1 MNDELER
8 KIRFR
13 TSVARA
19 HSQAVS
25 GISGTLMV
33 KESPSYDGRA
43 GELFKIVL
51 ANLMLTFITAGI
63 YRFWAKTRVRRYFL
77 SRASFLGD
85 RLEYTGTGKELFL
98 GFLIVLAILVPL
110 SIAFQLASNAAFTAG
125 SEIFAA
131 VQAGYFVLFYFL
143 FFVATYRARRY
154 RLSRTMWRGI
164 RGGQTGSAMLYAVH
178 GMLWST
184 ITVLTLGLAYP
195 VMRLKLQAYKTDRMS
210 FGNRTF
216 SFDGGI
222 GPLLGTWLLPWLGL
236 VVAATPFGLLMMD
249 VDFNA
254 LTSGNS
260 ANLPDMTG
268 TRGAYGILMIVGIAV
283 FLLTQFWYRAAEVRH
298 FAASTEFDELRFDS
312 SLSGFNVFWPYFFYG
327 LLLMLLWG
335 GVIAIIASVVA
346 ATALSGGGQGNEM
359 AQTLASFAGVFAVL
373 VVFVIAG
380 TLKPIIVHNR
390 LFRIFCETLTLQGS
404 FSPDRLLQS
413 QLNIPQRG
421 EGLADALDVDAF

>member
-33 KESPSYDGRA
+33 KEGPSYDGRA

-51 ANLMLTFITAGI
+51 ANLMLTFITAGT

-98 GFLIVLAILVPL
+98 GFLIILAILMPVY
-110 SIAFQLASNAAFTAG
+110 IVYQFVSNATFGTSA
-125 SEIFAA
+125 FAA
-131 VQAGYFVLFYFL
+131 IQVGYFVLFYFL

-164 RGGQTGSAMLYAVH
+164 RGGQTGSAMLYAIH

-184 ITVLTLGLAYP
+184 ITVLTFGLAYP
-195 VMRLKLQAYKTDRMS
+195 VMRLKLQAYKTDRMT

-222 GPLLGTWLLPWLGL
+222 GPLFATWLLPWLGL
-236 VVAATPFGLLMMD
+236 VVAATPFALLMMD
-249 VDFNA
+249 IDFDA
-254 LTSGNS
+254 LTTGNS
-260 ANLPDMTG
+260 TNLPDMTG
-268 TRGAYGILMIVGIAV
+268 TRGAFGILMIVGIAI
-283 FLLTQFWYRAAEVRH
+283 FLLTQF
-298 FAASTEFDELRFDS
+298 
-312 SLSGFNVFWPYFFYG
+312 
-327 LLLMLLWG
+327 
-335 GVIAIIASVVA
+335 
-346 ATALSGGGQGNEM
+346 
-359 AQTLASFAGVFAVL
+359 
-373 VVFVIAG
+373 
-380 TLKPIIVHNR
+380 
-390 LFRIFCETLTLQGS
+390 
-404 FSPDRLLQS
+404 
-413 QLNIPQRG
+413 
-421 EGLADALDVDAF
+421 

>member
-33 KESPSYDGRA
+33 KEGPSYDGRA
-43 GELFKIVL
+43 GELFRIVL
-51 ANLMLTFITAGI
+51 ANLMLTFVTAGI

-98 GFLIVLAILVPL
+98 GFLIVLAILMPVY
-110 SIAFQLASNAAFTAG
+110 IVYQFASNATVGTSAFTA
-125 SEIFAA
+125 IQ
-131 VQAGYFVLFYFL
+131 VGYFVLFYFL

-178 GMLWST
+178 GMFWST

-195 VMRLKLQAYKTDRMS
+195 AMRLKLQAYKTDRMT

-222 GPLLGTWLLPWLGL
+222 APLFGAWLLPWLGI
-236 VVAATPFGLLMMD
+236 VIAATPFALLMMD
-249 VDFNA
+249 IDFSA
-254 LTSGNS
+254 LTSGTS

-268 TRGAYGILMIVGIAV
+268 TRGAYGILMVAGIAV

-327 LLLMLLWG
+327 LLLILLWG
-335 GVIAIIASVVA
+335 GVIAAMAGIVTA
-346 ATALSGGGQGNEM
+346 AAMSGGVQGNET
-359 AQTLASFAGVFAVL
+359 AQVLGSFAGVFAVL
-373 VVFVIAG
+373 VVLVIAG

-390 LFRIFCETLTLQGS
+390 VFRAFCHTLTLQGS

-413 QLNIPQRG
+413 QLEIPQRG

>member
-19 HSQAVS
+19 QSQAMS

-33 KESPSYDGRA
+33 KEGPTYDGRA

-51 ANLMLTFITAGI
+51 ANLLLTFITAGI

-98 GFLIVLAILVPL
+98 GFLIILALLIPI
-110 SIAFQLASNAAFTAG
+110 SIVYELASNAAMAAGTSAFTA
-125 SEIFAA
+125 
-131 VQAGYFVLFYFL
+131 VQVSYFVLFYFL
-143 FFVATYRARRY
+143 FYVATYRARRY

-178 GMLWST
+178 GMFWSI

-195 VMRLKLQAYKTDRMS
+195 MMRLKLQAYKTDRMS

-222 GPLLGTWLLPWLGL
+222 GPLLGAWLLPWLGI
-236 VVAATPFGLLMMD
+236 VIAATPFALLMMD
-249 VDFNA
+249 IDFDA
-254 LTSGNS
+254 MMSGNS
-260 ANLPDMTG
+260 AKLPDMTG
-268 TRGAYGILMIVGIAV
+268 TRGAYGVLIVAGIAV

-312 SLSGFNVFWPYFFYG
+312 TLSGFNVFWPYFFYG
-327 LLLMLLWG
+327 LLLVLLWG
-335 GVIAIIASVVA
+335 GVIAAMAGIVTA
-346 ATALSGGGQGNEM
+346 AAMSGGVQGNET
-359 AQTLASFAGVFAVL
+359 AQMLGSFAGVFAVL
-373 VVFVIAG
+373 VVLVIAG

-390 LFRIFCETLTLQGS
+390 LFRVFCHTLTLQGS

>member
-33 KESPSYDGRA
+33 KEGPSYDGRA

-98 GFLIVLAILVPL
+98 GFLIILAILMPVY
-110 SIAFQLASNAAFTAG
+110 IVYQFVSNATFGTSA
-125 SEIFAA
+125 FAA
-131 VQAGYFVLFYFL
+131 IQVGYFVLFYFL

-164 RGGQTGSAMLYAVH
+164 RGGQTGSAMLYAIH

-184 ITVLTLGLAYP
+184 ITVLTFGLAYP
-195 VMRLKLQAYKTDRMS
+195 VMRLKLQAYKTDRMT

-222 GPLLGTWLLPWLGL
+222 GPLFATWLLPWLGL
-236 VVAATPFGLLMMD
+236 VVAATPFALLMMD
-249 VDFNA
+249 IDFDA
-254 LTSGNS
+254 LTTGNS
-260 ANLPDMTG
+260 TNLPDMTG
-268 TRGAYGILMIVGIAV
+268 TRGAFGILMIVGIAI

-335 GVIAIIASVVA
+335 GVIAIIASIVA
-346 ATALSGGGQGNEM
+346 AAALSGGVQGSEM
-359 AQTLASFAGVFAVL
+359 AQAFGSFAGVLAVL
-373 VVFVIAG
+373 IVFVIAG

>member
-19 HSQAVS
+19 HSQAIS

-98 GFLIVLAILVPL
+98 GFLIVLAILIPI
-110 SIAFQLASNAAFTAG
+110 SIVYEFASNAAFTAG
-125 SEIFAA
+125 QEAFIA
-131 VQAGYFVLFYFL
+131 VHASYFLLFYFL

-164 RGGQTGSAMLYAVH
+164 RGGQTGSAMLYALH
-178 GMLWST
+178 GMFWST

-195 VMRLKLQAYKTDRMS
+195 LMRLKLQAYKTDRMS

-222 GPLLGTWLLPWLGL
+222 GPLLGAWLLPWLGL
-236 VVAATPFGLLMMD
+236 VVAATPFALLMMD
-249 VDFNA
+249 INFGA
-254 LTSGNS
+254 LTAGNS
-260 ANLPDMTG
+260 AKMPDMSG
-268 TRGAYGILMIVGIAV
+268 TRGAYGILILVGIAI

-327 LLLMLLWG
+327 LLLILLWG
-335 GVIAIIASVVA
+335 GVIAIIASIVTA
-346 ATALSGGGQGNEM
+346 AALSGGVQGNEA
-359 AQTLASFAGVFAVL
+359 AQAFGSIAGVVAV
-373 VVFVIAG
+373 VIVFIIAG

>member
-19 HSQAVS
+19 HSQAMS

-33 KESPSYDGRA
+33 KEGPTYDGRA

-51 ANLMLTFITAGI
+51 ANLLLTFVTAGI

-98 GFLIVLAILVPL
+98 GFLIVLAILIPV
-110 SIAFQLASNAAFTAG
+110 SMAYQFASNATVGTSA
-125 SEIFAA
+125 FAA
-131 VQAGYFVLFYFL
+131 VQVGYFLMFYFL
-143 FFVATYRARRY
+143 FYVATYRARRY

-178 GMLWST
+178 GMIWST

-195 VMRLKLQAYKTDRMS
+195 VMRLKLQAYTTDRMS

-222 GPLLGTWLLPWLGL
+222 GPLIGAWLLPWLGL
-236 VVAATPFGLLMMD
+236 VIAATPFALLLMD
-249 VDFNA
+249 IDFAA
-254 LTSGNS
+254 LTTEN
-260 ANLPDMTG
+260 AAKLPEMTG
-268 TRGAYGILMIVGIAV
+268 TRGAFGILIVVGLAIFV
-283 FLLTQFWYRAAEVRH
+283 LTQFWYRAAEVRH

-327 LLLMLLWG
+327 LLLILLWAG
-335 GVIAIIASVVA
+335 AIAIIASIVTA
-346 ATALSGGGQGNEM
+346 AAVSGGVQGNETAKM
-359 AQTLASFAGVFAVL
+359 LGSFAGGFAVL
-373 VVFVIAG
+373 VVFVIGG

-390 LFRIFCETLTLQGS
+390 LFRAFCHTLTLQGS

>member
-33 KESPSYDGRA
+33 KENPSYDGRA

-51 ANLMLTFITAGI
+51 ANLMLTFLTAGI

-98 GFLIVLAILVPL
+98 GFLIVLAILVPV

-222 GPLLGTWLLPWLGL
+222 GPLLGAWLLPWLGL

-249 VDFNA
+249 IDFNA
-254 LTSGNS
+254 LISGNS
-260 ANLPDMTG
+260 PKLPDMTG
-268 TRGAYGILMIVGIAV
+268 TRGAFGILMVAGIAV

-346 ATALSGGGQGNEM
+346 AAALSGGVQGNEA
-359 AQTLASFAGVFAVL
+359 AQAFGSFAGVFAVL
-373 VVFVIAG
+373 IVFVIAG

>member
-51 ANLMLTFITAGI
+51 ANLMLTFVTAGI

-98 GFLIVLAILVPL
+98 GFLIVLAILVPI

-164 RGGQTGSAMLYAVH
+164 HGGQTGSAMLYAVH

-222 GPLLGTWLLPWLGL
+222 GPLFGTWLLPWLGL

-249 VDFNA
+249 IDFNA

-268 TRGAYGILMIVGIAV
+268 TRGAYGILMIAGIAI

-298 FAASTEFDELRFDS
+298 FAACTEFDELRFDS

-335 GVIAIIASVVA
+335 GVIAIIAGIVTA
-346 ATALSGGGQGNEM
+346 AALSGGVQGNEA
-359 AQTLASFAGVFAVL
+359 AQMLGSFAGVFAVL

-390 LFRIFCETLTLQGS
+390 LFRKFCETLTLQGS

>member
-25 GISGTLMV
+25 GFSGTLMV

-51 ANLMLTFITAGI
+51 ANLMLTLVTAGI

-98 GFLIVLAILVPL
+98 GFLIVLAILMPVY
-110 SIAFQLASNAAFTAG
+110 IVYQFASNAAFTAG
-125 SEIFAA
+125 PEAYAA
-131 VQAGYFVLFYFL
+131 VQIGYFLLFYFL

-178 GMLWST
+178 GMFWST

-195 VMRLKLQAYKTDRMS
+195 VMRLKLQAYKTDRMT

-222 GPLLGTWLLPWLGL
+222 GPLFGAWLLPWLGL
-236 VVAATPFGLLMMD
+236 VIATTPFALLMMD
-249 VDFNA
+249 IDFDA
-254 LTSGNS
+254 LTIGNS
-260 ANLPDMTG
+260 ANLPNMTG
-268 TRGAYGILMIVGIAV
+268 TRGAYSILMIAGIAI

-327 LLLMLLWG
+327 FLLVLLWVG
-335 GVIAIIASVVA
+335 ALTATLGLLDVA
-346 ATALSGGGQGNEM
+346 VWSNGGQTSETV
-359 AQTLASFAGVFAVL
+359 QTLASFAGGFAVL
-373 VVFVIAG
+373 VVFVIGG

-390 LFRIFCETLTLQGS
+390 LFRKFCETLTLQGS

>member
-222 GPLLGTWLLPWLGL
+222 GPLLGAWLLPWLGL
-236 VVAATPFGLLMMD
+236 IVAATPFGLLMMD

-346 ATALSGGGQGNEM
+346 AAAISGGVQGNET
-359 AQTLASFAGVFAVL
+359 AQAFGSFAGVFAVL
-373 VVFVIAG
+373 IVFVIAG

>member
-33 KESPSYDGRA
+33 KEGPSYDGRA
-43 GELFKIVL
+43 GELFRIVL
-51 ANLMLTFITAGI
+51 ANLMLTFVTAGI

-98 GFLIVLAILVPL
+98 GFLIVLAILMPVY
-110 SIAFQLASNAAFTAG
+110 IVYQFASNATVGTSAFTA
-125 SEIFAA
+125 IQ
-131 VQAGYFVLFYFL
+131 VGYFVLFYFL

-178 GMLWST
+178 GMFWST

-195 VMRLKLQAYKTDRMS
+195 AMRLKLQAYKTDRMT

-222 GPLLGTWLLPWLGL
+222 APLFGAWLLPWLGI
-236 VVAATPFGLLMMD
+236 VIAATPFALLMMD
-249 VDFNA
+249 IDFSA

-268 TRGAYGILMIVGIAV
+268 TRGAYGILMVAGIAV

-327 LLLMLLWG
+327 LLLILLWG
-335 GVIAIIASVVA
+335 GVIAAMAGIVTA
-346 ATALSGGGQGNEM
+346 AAMSGGVQGNET
-359 AQTLASFAGVFAVL
+359 AQVLGSFAGVFAVL
-373 VVFVIAG
+373 VVLVIAG

-390 LFRIFCETLTLQGS
+390 VFRAFCHTLTLQGS

-413 QLNIPQRG
+413 QLEIPQRG

>member
-19 HSQAVS
+19 QSQAMS

-51 ANLMLTFITAGI
+51 VNLLLTFVTAGI

-98 GFLIVLAILVPL
+98 GFLIVLALLIPI
-110 SIAFQLASNAAFTAG
+110 SIVYELASNAAMAAGTGAFTA
-125 SEIFAA
+125 
-131 VQAGYFVLFYFL
+131 VQVSYFVLFYFL

-178 GMLWST
+178 GMIWSM

-222 GPLLGTWLLPWLGL
+222 GPLLGAWLLPWLGL
-236 VVAATPFGLLMMD
+236 IIAATPFALLMMD
-249 VDFNA
+249 IDFD
-254 LTSGNS
+254 TMMTGNS
-260 ANLPDMTG
+260 AKLPDMTG
-268 TRGAYGILMIVGIAV
+268 TRGAYGILIVAGIAI

-312 SLSGFNVFWPYFFYG
+312 TLSGFNVFWPYFFYG
-327 LLLMLLWG
+327 LLLVLLWG
-335 GVIAIIASVVA
+335 GVIAAMAGIVTA
-346 ATALSGGGQGNEM
+346 AALSGGVQGNET
-359 AQTLASFAGVFAVL
+359 AQMLGSFAGVLAVL
-373 VVFVIAG
+373 VVLVIAG

-390 LFRIFCETLTLQGS
+390 LFRVFCHTLTLQGS